1 MQRMLEKNGLLIIV
15 NRDMDFHLG
24 VCYTNLIKEFSG
36 ISQELVKKRGG
47 DHMDRIRRSGSYQR
61 TYSLSAQLYEEI
73 AASKGKN
80 NAQEMVNSKNH
91 DIWEVSA
98 DWSGKVEEFLEQMEQ
113 EYSGISIVIGDAA
126 NCTSIPKLAAGLGGG
141 THLVVTGEFLKR
153 MGSSKEEFFKCK
165 TAMTEILEKLAGEA
179 GKYLGNGAVLKEK
192 SITPWSVPMPE
203 KQESGL
209 SFPASGQDAKYGFST
224 IDDWKRRF
232 SVKYTNYGASVAY
245 GRLAGASTKGQ
256 VRTVMSEA
264 HRSMASLRL
273 VVALGDDKDK
283 VKARAAI
290 GSLQKLLVRGKRKM
304 RRLDEETLLKIKKN
318 RAQKQNELKKARQM
332 KQELERRRSSR
343 HSADHALRAEGMLD
357 DANRKLRF
365 YDEKEQKYEAVM
377 PVMLDAP
384 LPSGADI
391 EIAPAEGT
399 FAASVVVTGAEI
411 SF

>member
-1 MQRMLEKNGLLIIV
+1 MLTIV
-15 NRDMDFHLG
+15 NRDMDFHLR
-24 VCYTNLIKEFSG
+24 VCYTDLIKDFSG
-36 ISQELVKKRGG
+36 IGQELAIKRGG
-47 DHMDRIRRSGSYQR
+47 DHMDRIRRSGSYQG
-61 TYSLSAQLYEEI
+61 TYSLSAQLYEEV

-98 DWSGKVEEFLEQMEQ
+98 DWRGQVEEFLEQMER

-126 NCTSIPKLAAGLGGG
+126 NCTSVPRLAAGLGGG
-141 THLVVTGEFLKR
+141 THLVVTEEFLKR
-153 MGSSKEEFFKCK
+153 MGSSKEEFLKCK
-165 TAMTEILEKLAGEA
+165 TVMKEILEKLAGEA
-179 GKYLGNGAVLKEK
+179 GKYLGNGAVLREK

-209 SFPASGQDAKYGFST
+209 PFPASGQNARYGFST
-224 IDDWKRRF
+224 IDDWKRKF

-256 VRTVMSEA
+256 VRTVMGEA

-283 VKARAAI
+283 AKARAAI

-332 KQELERRRSSR
+332 KLELERRRSSR

-365 YDEKEQKYEAVM
+365 YDEKDRKYEPAM
-377 PVMLDAP
+377 PAMPEVS
-384 LPSGADI
+384 LPSGTDMGISSAG
-391 EIAPAEGT
+391 GT
-399 FAASVVVTGAEI
+399 FAASDVVTGAEI